1 MFLLRPSL
9 RGVSGALGSY
19 QGRCVICGGAGISD
33 AFYCKERLELVRMV
47 LGTFEMVTDSLPA
60 TESVWVIKDHKQK
73 LNGSGVVRVGEIVK
87 SQKLFPR
94 HSERL

>member
-1 MFLLRPSL
+1 M
-9 RGVSGALGSY
+9 
-19 QGRCVICGGAGISD
+19 ICGGAGISD

-60 TESVWVIKDHKQK
+60 TESVWVKQK